1 MTDAHALALRLN
13 VTQLLHTFPFVL
25 PVGFVATRVM
35 GLEGGAVWW
44 ALLVA
49 LPLVA
54 LVFVMGV
61 PFFVFRWE
69 VTRALAAPVEEGQ
82 RAARLLELG
91 PRLEYFGLASYLA
104 ASVAFCLVLI
114 VRYQVPWW
122 TLPFVFVLVAMY
134 ERLASL
140 QQSVAVER
148 HLQPLVMEA
157 LHAGGGVLPPT
168 SAWLRPS
175 LGRRFRTTV
184 VASALSTLM
193 TVISLMGSQ
202 LRDSIRRLT
211 LEGADQALL
220 SRLNFADV
228 ASDAFLPLIVVGGF
242 IIVMAARATNA
253 QTDRLAARVAEG
265 SSLVDALARGHSQ
278 PPTWMASDELGQL
291 SLSLLAANQT
301 NRGAAGRLRGAT
313 RALSMVNEELA
324 DTTEHQQASVQ
335 STLAA
340 LRETEVTAQELR
352 QTSIVALEKARVIE
366 TSIAKAE
373 QAAVRGRVAI
383 EQNAEGL
390 AQIALSVEDT
400 AARTRALETLT
411 RRIDGI
417 ALSVKEL
424 ASQSNILALNAGIE
438 AMRAGE
444 QGRSFAVVAREI
456 RSLADQSS
464 AAAVEVRGLIEQVT
478 AAIAEVASRGET
490 GLSIVAQAKAQA
502 SESREGL
509 ETLARTVQAHSD
521 SVRQVL
527 AAVTQQSAGIGQ
539 IFEALKELSL
549 QADGSVDRVQR
560 TLEAS
565 QRMREAGV
573 EVERAL
579 LALDGAAR
587 STGTD
592 GA

>member
-13 VTQLLHTFPFVL
+13 LTQLLHSFPFVI
-25 PVGFVATRVM
+25 PVGYVATRLM
-35 GLEGGAVWW
+35 GLEGAEVWW

-54 LVFVMGV
+54 LVFVAGV
-61 PFFVFRWE
+61 PFFVFRRE
-69 VTRALAAPVEEGQ
+69 VTRALEAPVASGQ
-82 RAARLLELG
+82 RVARLLELG

-104 ASVAFCLVLI
+104 ASICFCLMLI
-114 VRYQVPWW
+114 ARFQVPWW
-122 TLPFVFVLVAMY
+122 TLPVVFVLVTMY

-157 LHAGGGVLPPT
+157 LHAGGGVLAPGPW
-168 SAWLRPS
+168 WLRPS
-175 LGRRFRTTV
+175 VGRRLRTTV

-193 TVISLMGSQ
+193 TVVSLMGSQ
-202 LRDSIRRLT
+202 LRDSIRRLASD
-211 LEGADQALL
+211 GVDAVIL
-220 SRLNFADV
+220 SRLNFGDV
-228 ASDAFLPLIVVGGF
+228 ASEAFLPLFIFGGF
-242 IIVMAARATNA
+242 IIVMSARATNA
-253 QTDRLAARVAEG
+253 QSDRLAARVAEG
-265 SSLVDALARGHSQ
+265 SRLVGALAQGHSQ
-278 PPTWMASDELGQL
+278 PPTWMAADELGQL
-291 SLSLLAANQT
+291 SLSLLAADQT
-301 NRGAAGRLRGAT
+301 TRGAAGRLRGAT
-313 RALSMVNEELA
+313 RALSTINHELA

-335 STLAA
+335 ATVAA

-366 TSIAKAE
+366 ASIAQAE
-373 QAAVRGRVAI
+373 HAAMRGRVAI

-390 AQIALSVEDT
+390 EQIALSVEDT
-400 AARTRALETLT
+400 AERTRALGTLT

-417 ALSVKEL
+417 VRSVKEL
-424 ASQSNILALNAGIE
+424 AAQSNILALNAGIE

-444 QGRSFAVVAREI
+444 QGRAFAVVAREI

-478 AAIAEVASRGET
+478 VAIADVASRGET
-490 GLSIVAQAKAQA
+490 GLAIVSQAKAQA

-509 ETLARTVQAHSD
+509 EALARTVQSHSD

-527 AAVTQQSAGIGQ
+527 AAVTQQSAGIAQ
-539 IFEALKELSL
+539 IFEALKELSH
-549 QADGSVDRVQR
+549 QADGSFDRVQR

-565 QRMREAGV
+565 QRMRDAGG
-573 EVERAL
+573 EVDRAL
-579 LALDGAAR
+579 RALDGDSLASSVER
-587 STGTD
+587 G
-592 GA
+592 